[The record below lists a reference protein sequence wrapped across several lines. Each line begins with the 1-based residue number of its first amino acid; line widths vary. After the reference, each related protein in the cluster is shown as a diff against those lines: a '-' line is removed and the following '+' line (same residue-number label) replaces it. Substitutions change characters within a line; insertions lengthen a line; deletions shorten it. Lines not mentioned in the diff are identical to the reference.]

1 MNCFHALL
9 AGVFALCW
17 FVGAP
22 AARADVVT
30 IVSGRDVTLYEN
42 DTGDAAN
49 GSGEHFFA
57 GRTNAGEIRR
67 GILWFDIASAVPPG
81 STITDVTLR
90 LRMSKTIVGG
100 MTTTLHRVQRAWGE
114 GASNAFG
121 QEGGGTNPERDDAT
135 WIHTFY
141 PDQFWKNMGGD
152 FDAAVISSLAVGPVA
167 FYTWPSTPEFV
178 SLAQSWLDDP
188 SANFGLMVITD
199 ETQFPSAKRF
209 DSHENGVAN
218 NRPMLQVTFDPPAA
232 TAELVDAT
240 VTFGQLLGGTVDDLR
255 ESDDQRITT
264 RSSPG
269 ISVLEPDLMQ
279 IEIGAVTSEL
289 GAATLD
295 VTIESGLNHPTG
307 VATLRLRN
315 WNTNQLQVVGSYPL
329 TSSEQTVTTE
339 DISTTNRIR
348 QTDGRIDLA
357 IRHVVPAV
365 FSALGFDSR
374 IDLVEILPQ

>member
-1 MNCFHALL
+1 MIRLNALMAGIL
-9 AGVFALCW
+9 ASTAL
-17 FVGAP
+17 VTAVP
-22 AARADVVT
+22 ARADVVT

-42 DTGDAAN
+42 DEGAAAN

-67 GILWFDIASAVPPG
+67 GMLWFDVASAVPPG
-81 STITDVTLR
+81 STITGVTLR
-90 LRMSKTIVGG
+90 LRMSKTIVGT
-100 MTTTLHRVQRAWGE
+100 MTTTLHRVQRDWGE

-152 FDAAVISSLAVGPVA
+152 FDNAVVSSLAVGPIA
-167 FYTWPSTPEFV
+167 FYTWPSTPAFV

-188 SANFGLMVITD
+188 GSNFGLMVITD

-209 DSHENGVAN
+209 DAHEHGVAN
-218 NRPMLQVTFDPPAA
+218 NRPMLEVTFDPPAA
-232 TAELVDAT
+232 TAELIDAT

-255 ESDDQRITT
+255 QSDDQRMTT

-279 IEIGAVTSEL
+279 IEIGAVTTEL
-289 GAATLD
+289 SASTLD
-295 VTIESGLNHPTG
+295 ITIESGLNHPTG
-307 VATLRLRN
+307 IATLRLRN
-315 WNTNQLQVVGSYPL
+315 WSTNHLQVVGSYPL
-329 TSSEQTVTTE
+329 TGSEETVTTQ
-339 DISTTNRIR
+339 DISAANRIR
-348 QTDGRIDLA
+348 QSDGRIDLA
-357 IRHVVPAV
+357 VRHVVLAV
-365 FSALGFDSR
+365 FSAIGFDSR
-374 IDLVEILPQ
+374 IDLVEIVPQ